1 MLCRGNTA
9 WERLQAAFVPA
20 RSGGRRRSIC
30 GPRRNFTHH
39 SSTLLMTMSL
49 GSRSRPSSA
58 HAHAPTHSGTPHALL
73 LSEATYIHGLMPHI
87 HACALTVIG
96 HKQRAR
102 RAHHAAPCAPAWPSK
117 RSSTDSCMVI
127 CCHTYM
133 QLHTWIVICRIYA
146 CGCKH
151 GLSPHMPH
159 IHAAA
164 YMDCRPMFPSL
175 CRG

>member
-1 MLCRGNTA
+1 MGTA
-9 WERLQAAFVPA
+9 SGCF
-20 RSGGRRRSIC
+20 RSSAQRRPPPLHLRTAPQLHAPLI
-30 GPRRNFTHH
+30 H
-39 SSTLLMTMSL
+39 SAMTMSL

-146 CGCKH
+146 CGCIH